1 MGMIKTRKKTRE
13 DVQRIQDLRRSNATS
28 RHKSA
33 KDYRRKPKHHKGW
46 E

>member
-13 DVQRIQDLRRSNATS
+13 DVQRIQDLRRSNATT
-28 RHKSA
+28 RHKSI